1 MYQEPAHQPSSREPG
16 KGDGWTRGAA
26 RALQHLRLRR
36 VLARRRHGGR
46 GAAAAAGHGP
56 ARLRRQ
62 QLRPPRDEPDERLH
76 PRHRGGEIKT

>member
-26 RALQHLRLRR
+26 RALQHIRLRR
-36 VLARRRHGGR
+36 VLARRRLGGC
-46 GAAAAAGHGP
+46 GAAAAAGHRP